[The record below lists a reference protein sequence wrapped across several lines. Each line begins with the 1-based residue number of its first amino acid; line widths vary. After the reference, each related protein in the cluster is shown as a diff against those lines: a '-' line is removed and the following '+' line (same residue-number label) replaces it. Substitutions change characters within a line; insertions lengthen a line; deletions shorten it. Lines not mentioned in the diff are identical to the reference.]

1 MAITVMSNH
10 HNHNSKN
17 HTNVVLVAMSQ
28 DQARLWLHGLEPDAK
43 PVYVHARAEGIEHR
57 VHTAQYHSGKDQE
70 HVRPEY
76 YERIVNLIRDA
87 DGVLLVGHGNGK
99 ARATDNFDQYL
110 TRKHYELSNKIWGSF
125 TMEIESKSDRAILAA
140 ARDWIAVNRPF
151 VSI

>member
-1 MAITVMSNH
+1 
-10 HNHNSKN
+10 
-17 HTNVVLVAMSQ
+17 MSQ

-70 HVRPEY
+70 HVRPEF
-76 YERIVNLIRDA
+76 YERIINLIRDA

-110 TRKHYELSNKIWGSF
+110 TRKYYELWKLRVKV
-125 TMEIESKSDRAILAA
+125 IEQYLQRRAIGL
-140 ARDWIAVNRPF
+140 RLTDHL
-151 VSI
+151 